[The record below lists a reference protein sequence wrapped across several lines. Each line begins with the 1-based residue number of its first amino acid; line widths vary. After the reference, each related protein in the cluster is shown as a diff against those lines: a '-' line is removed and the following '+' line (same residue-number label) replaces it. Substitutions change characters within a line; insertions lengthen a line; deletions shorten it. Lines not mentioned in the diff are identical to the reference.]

1 MSSEKSLLKRLSV
14 RPSRRKHR
22 CRRSQAHLLPK
33 DALMLVV
40 KEDRNEF
47 HYCAVCAEK
56 FIATAR
62 KVLEQIESDLAL
74 TPRPPE

>member
-1 MSSEKSLLKRLSV
+1 
-14 RPSRRKHR
+14 
-22 CRRSQAHLLPK
+22 
-33 DALMLVV
+33 MLVV